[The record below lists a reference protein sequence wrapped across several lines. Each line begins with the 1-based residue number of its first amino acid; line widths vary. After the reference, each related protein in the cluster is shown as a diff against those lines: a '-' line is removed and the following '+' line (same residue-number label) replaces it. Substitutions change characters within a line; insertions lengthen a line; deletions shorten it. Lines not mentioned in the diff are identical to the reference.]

1 MRHLQDLPVQ
11 GLSVRIMVHVRR
23 WRCGNHGCT
32 RQSFAEQIEKS
43 AFPRARQTRRVREL
57 AQWIGH
63 ATGGRAAE
71 RLLRRLGIPHSDD
84 TILRLLKR
92 EAARRPVSGLRVA
105 GIDDWSWQRGRSYG
119 TIVVDLERRQVV
131 DVLPD
136 RSAKTA
142 GQWLQQ
148 HPGIEVVSRDRC
160 GLYAQAARRGAPRA
174 KQVADR
180 FHLLQNLRE
189 TIERQLSRSYRP
201 ASAPAAPEPDF
212 AKIEA
217 GAGAHSHGRQ
227 PELLKHRLFAVQGRR
242 AVWLERFKHVK
253 TLQAEGKSVTAI
265 AREAR
270 LNFRTAAKWLM
281 WDELPERHRMEPR
294 LTAPIRFESH
304 LARRWADGFR
314 TARHLLPEIQKLGY
328 AGSLTH
334 LERLL
339 SQWRRTGHGQS
350 LKTLCADD
358 TPAGT
363 KKRCHVA
370 PIAASHLCMKP
381 RGLMGEQELEKVAEL
396 KETVHGFAK
405 MRELSMRFRGILK
418 GRDATNVDSW
428 LDDAHRSGLCGMRRF
443 AYTVRHDLA
452 AVQNAITERWS
463 NGQTEGQINRLKTL
477 KRAMYGRA
485 GTELLRARLLPLHDV
500 PTK

>member
-1 MRHLQDLPVQ
+1 MQ
-11 GLSVRIMVHVRR
+11 GLSVRIDVHVRR

-43 AFPRARQTRRVREL
+43 ALPRARRTRRVREL
-57 AQWIGH
+57 AHWIGH
-63 ATGGRAAE
+63 ATGGRSAE
-71 RLLRRLGIPHSDD
+71 RLLRRFGIPHSDD

-92 EAARRPVSGLRVA
+92 EVARLPVSSLRVA

-148 HPGIEVVSRDRC
+148 HPGIEVISRDRC
-160 GLYAQAARRGAPRA
+160 GLYAQAARRGAPQA

-201 ASAPAAPEPDF
+201 AVVPAAPDPDL

-217 GAGAHSHGRQ
+217 RADAHSHGRQ
-227 PELLKHRLFAVQGRR
+227 PELLKHQLFAVQGRR

-281 WDELPERHRMEPR
+281 WDELPERHRVEPR

-328 AGSLTH
+328 VGSLTH

-339 SQWRRTGHGQS
+339 SQWRRTGHGNQS
-350 LKTLCADD
+350 LQTLCADD
-358 TPAGT
+358 MRKRPA
-363 KKRCHVA
+363 
-370 PIAASHLCMKP
+370 
-381 RGLMGEQELEKVAEL
+381 
-396 KETVHGFAK
+396 
-405 MRELSMRFRGILK
+405 
-418 GRDATNVDSW
+418 
-428 LDDAHRSGLCGMRRF
+428 
-443 AYTVRHDLA
+443 
-452 AVQNAITERWS
+452 
-463 NGQTEGQINRLKTL
+463 
-477 KRAMYGRA
+477 
-485 GTELLRARLLPLHDV
+485 
-500 PTK
+500 